1 MAGWRATR
9 PAEWRNTVATPPPP
23 ARVVIDKRQ
32 ASRDE
37 RSGLRSHRIDTLR
50 MRKPQ
55 AGKRRA
61 NPHGFTLIELM
72 IAVAIVAIIVAV
84 ALPSYRSSIQKGK
97 RAEAM
102 AAFSSVQQA
111 QERWR
116 SNNPTYTTVLA
127 NLGLA
132 STDLYEIS
140 LAAPTS
146 GTLNTGYVV
155 VADARGSQAGDS
167 ACKRMSVRMIN
178 GNLSY
183 GSCESCTTFTYAGT
197 NTCFNR

>member
-1 MAGWRATR
+1 ML
-9 PAEWRNTVATPPPP
+9 NATPQDPVSAGP
-23 ARVVIDKRQ
+23 AFKGCGDRRFIAADQRF
-32 ASRDE
+32 E
-37 RSGLRSHRIDTLR
+37 RSTALADTGR
-50 MRKPQ
+50 MPFARTPCHPPS
-55 AGKRRA
+55 AR
-61 NPHGFTLIELM
+61 GFTLIELM